1 MTAPF
6 VLPDLTP
13 ALPEMVMLAMT
24 CLVLVVDLYLPQER
38 RGFTLLLAVATLVLT
53 VVAVSIVAPAAPVTS
68 FSGSFVLDQLAVVL
82 KISVCVVTFLVFVYS
97 RDYLVDNGIYKGEYY
112 VLGLFATLG
121 MMVMISAQSFLLIY
135 LGLELLSL
143 SLYSMIAFNRDS
155 LRASESAMKYFVL
168 GAMAS
173 GLLLYGISIFYG
185 ITGTIDLN
193 ELAVGVDSQMAAH
206 PVALGFALTFI
217 VVGLSF
223 KLGAVPFHMWL
234 PDIYQG
240 SPTSVTLFI
249 GTAPKIAGFAMAM
262 RLLVDGLGDLAFD
275 WSQMLTALAVA
286 SMALGNVIAIA
297 QSNFKRMLAYS
308 TISHVGFILLGILSA
323 TANGYA
329 SAMFYTIT
337 YAITASVAF
346 GVLIVLNRKGFEAE
360 NISDLAGLNDGNP
373 WYAAL
378 LAIAMFSMAGVPPT
392 VGFYAKLSVLQSV
405 IQVDIVWL
413 AVLAV
418 LFTVIGLFYYLRII
432 KVMYFDKPLPE
443 QTTTIKEALDVKL
456 LLGANSL
463 SLILLGMFPSLLMAY
478 CILAFSSL

>member
-1 MTAPF
+1 MTAEF
-6 VLPDLTP
+6 VHPDLMP

-24 CLVLVVDLYLPQER
+24 CLVLVVDLFLPQEK
-38 RGFTLLLAVATLVLT
+38 RGFTLLLSVLT
-53 VVAVSIVAPAAPVTS
+53 LLLAIGAVILVAPVSSISS
-68 FSGSFVLDQLAVVL
+68 FGDSFVLDQLAVVL
-82 KISVCVVTFLVFVYS
+82 KIAVCAITILVFVYS
-97 RDYLVDNGIYKGEYY
+97 RDYLADHDIYKGEYY

-121 MMVMISAQSFLLIY
+121 MMVMISAHSFLLVY

-143 SLYSMIAFNRDS
+143 SLYAMIAFNRKS

-185 ITGTIDLN
+185 ITGTLDLTQ
-193 ELAVGVDSQMAAH
+193 LSASVKGQMAEH

-217 VVGLSF
+217 VVGLCF

-249 GTAPKIAGFAMAM
+249 GTVPKIAGFAMAI
-262 RLLVDGLGDLAFD
+262 RLLVDGLGDLQVD
-275 WSQMLTALAVA
+275 WSQMLTVLAIA

-297 QSNFKRMLAYS
+297 QTNFKRMLAYS
-308 TISHVGFILLGILSA
+308 TISHVGFILLGILS
-323 TANGYA
+323 TSANGYA

-337 YAITASVAF
+337 YAITSSVAF
-346 GVLIVLNRKGFEAE
+346 GVLLVLNRKGFEAE
-360 NISDLAGLNDGNP
+360 EISDLSGLNDGNP

-392 VGFYAKLSVLQSV
+392 VGFYAKLSVLQAV
-405 IQVDIVWL
+405 IQVDMVWL
-413 AVLAV
+413 AIVAV
-418 LFTVIGLFYYLRII
+418 LFTVIGLFYYLRIV
-432 KVMYFDKPLPE
+432 KVMYFDKPMEE
-443 QTTTIKEALDVKL
+443 QTTTIKEALDVKIL
-456 LLGANSL
+456 LSANSL
-463 SLILLGMFPSLLMAY
+463 SLILLGVFPSTLMAY
-478 CILAFSSL
+478 CILAFS

>member
-1 MTAPF
+1 MQ
-6 VLPDLTP
+6 PDLMP

-24 CLVLVVDLYLPQER
+24 CLVLVVDLFLPQEK
-38 RGFTLLLAVATLVLT
+38 RGFTLLLSVVTLGLVIAAVI
-53 VVAVSIVAPAAPVTS
+53 AVAPVTAVSS
-68 FSGSFVLDQLAVVL
+68 FGGSFILDQLAVVL
-82 KISVCVVTFLVFVYS
+82 KIATCGITMLVFVYS
-97 RDYLVDNGIYKGEYY
+97 RDYLADHNMYKGEYY

-121 MMVMISAQSFLLIY
+121 MMIMISAHSFLLVY

-143 SLYSMIAFNRDS
+143 SLYAMIAFNRNS
-155 LRASESAMKYFVL
+155 SRAAEAAMKYFVL

-185 ITGTIDLN
+185 ITGTLDINQVSASVNAQL
-193 ELAVGVDSQMAAH
+193 GQH

-217 VVGLSF
+217 VVGLCF

-262 RLLVDGLGDLAFD
+262 RLLVDGLGDLQAD
-275 WSQMLTALAVA
+275 WSQMLTVLAIA
-286 SMALGNVIAIA
+286 SLALGNIVAIA
-297 QSNFKRMLAYS
+297 QTNFKRMLAYS

-337 YAITASVAF
+337 YAITAAVAF
-346 GVLIVLNRKGFEAE
+346 GVLLVLNRKGCEAE
-360 NISDLAGLNDGNP
+360 EISDLRGLNDSNP

-392 VGFYAKLSVLQSV
+392 VGFYAKLSVLQAV
-405 IQVDIVWL
+405 IQVDLLWL
-413 AVLAV
+413 AVVAV
-418 LFTVIGLFYYLRII
+418 LFSVIGLFYYLRII
-432 KVMYFDKPLPE
+432 KVMYFDRPAAE
-443 QTTTIKEALDVKL
+443 QTTTIKEALDVKVL
-456 LLGANSL
+456 LSANSL
-463 SLILLGMFPSLLMAY
+463 SLILLGVFPSSLMAY
-478 CILAFSSL
+478 CILAFS

>member
-1 MTAPF
+1 MNLF
-6 VLPDLTP
+6 VSPNLMP
-13 ALPEMVMLAMT
+13 ALPEMVMLGMT
-24 CLVLVVDLYLPQER
+24 CLVLVVDLFLPQER
-38 RGFTLLLAVATLVLT
+38 RGFTLLLSVATLALVVAA
-53 VVAVSIVAPAAPVTS
+53 VVAVAPAESISS
-68 FSGSFVLDQLAVVL
+68 FGGSFVLDQLAVVL
-82 KISVCVVTFLVFVYS
+82 KIAVCVVTFLVFVYS
-97 RDYLVDNGIYKGEYY
+97 RDYLVDNDIYKGEYY

-121 MMVMISAQSFLLIY
+121 MMVMISAHSFLLMY

-143 SLYSMIAFNRDS
+143 SLYSMIAFNRES
-155 LRASESAMKYFVL
+155 LKASESAMKYFVL

-193 ELAVGVDSQMAAH
+193 MLAIVVREQISVH

-249 GTAPKIAGFAMAM
+249 GTAPKIAGFAMAI
-262 RLLVDGLGDLAFD
+262 RLLVDGLGDLQVD
-275 WSQMLTALAVA
+275 WTQMLTALAIA
-286 SMALGNVIAIA
+286 SLALGNVVAIA
-297 QSNFKRMLAYS
+297 QTNFKRMLAYS
-308 TISHVGFILLGILSA
+308 TISHVGFIMIGLLSA

-337 YAITASVAF
+337 YAITAAVAF
-346 GVLIVLNRKGFEAE
+346 GVLLELNRKGFEAE
-360 NISDLAGLNDGNP
+360 NISDLSGLNDGNP

-392 VGFYAKLSVLQSV
+392 VGFYAKLTVLQSV
-405 IQVDIVWL
+405 VQIDMVWL

-418 LFTVIGLFYYLRII
+418 LFTVIGLFYYLRVV
-432 KVMYFDKPLPE
+432 KVMYFDKPLE
-443 QTTTIKEALDVKL
+443 GQTTTIKDALDVKL

-463 SLILLGMFPSLLMAY
+463 SLILLGMFPSALMAW
-478 CILAFSSL
+478 CILAFNQL